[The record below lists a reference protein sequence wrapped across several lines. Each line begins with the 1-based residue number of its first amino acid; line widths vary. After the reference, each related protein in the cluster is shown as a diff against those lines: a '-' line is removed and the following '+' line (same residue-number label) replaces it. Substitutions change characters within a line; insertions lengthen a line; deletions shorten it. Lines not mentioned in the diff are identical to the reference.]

1 MKHVP
6 IRLGPLALLLAV
18 ISICLTILA
27 ILSFTTG
34 QADLRLAERYAAT
47 VQERYALEAEGQ
59 EYVALVSSGSAPESG
74 QAEISGTLGSLAHE
88 TGELQ
93 LQFRLERNARGSYDI
108 KTWKFIR
115 DWEEDTSLDNIW
127 TGE

>member
-27 ILSFTTG
+27 VLSFTTG
-34 QADLRLAERYAAT
+34 QADLRLAQRYADT
-47 VQERYALEAEGQ
+47 VKERYALEAEGQ
-59 EYVALVSSGSAPESG
+59 QFYADVCRGNDLQSGLPAVSETIEGENG
-74 QAEISGTLGSLAHE
+74 LRLAI
-88 TGELQ
+88 ELKQ
-93 LQFRLERNARGSYDI
+93 NAQGSYDI
-108 KTWKFIR
+108 TSWKFLR
-115 DWEEDTSLDNIW
+115 DWEENTDLDNIW

>member
-27 ILSFTTG
+27 VLSFTTG
-34 QADLRLAERYAAT
+34 QADLRLAQRYADT
-47 VQERYALEAEGQ
+47 VTERYALEAEGQ
-59 EYVALVSSGSAPESG
+59 AFLADVCRGNDLQSGLPLVTETIENENG
-74 QAEISGTLGSLAHE
+74 LSLHI
-88 TGELQ
+88 ELKQ
-93 LQFRLERNARGSYDI
+93 NAQGSYDI
-108 KTWKFIR
+108 TSWKFLR
-115 DWEEDTSLDNIW
+115 DWEEDTDLDNIW

>member
-18 ISICLTILA
+18 ISICLTTLA

-34 QADLRLAERYAAT
+34 QADMRLAQRYADTAA
-47 VQERYALEAEGQ
+47 QRYALEAEGQ
-59 EYVALVSSGSAPESG
+59 QFLADLCGGSSLQSG
-74 QAEISGTLGSLAHE
+74 LPSVNETIEGENGLSLHI
-88 TGELQ
+88 ELKQ
-93 LQFRLERNARGSYDI
+93 NAQGSYDI
-108 KTWKFIR
+108 VSWKFVR
-115 DWEEDTSLDNIW
+115 EWEEHTDLDNIW

>member
-27 ILSFTTG
+27 VLSFTPG
-34 QADLRLAERYAAT
+34 QADLRLAQRYADT
-47 VQERYALEAEGQ
+47 VTERYALEAEGQ
-59 EYVALVSSGSAPESG
+59 AFLADVCRGNDLQSGLPTVSETIEGENG
-74 QAEISGTLGSLAHE
+74 LSLHI
-88 TGELQ
+88 ELKQ
-93 LQFRLERNARGSYDI
+93 NARGSYGI
-108 KTWKFIR
+108 TAWKFLR
-115 DWEEDTSLDNIW
+115 DWEEHTDLDNIW

>member
-6 IRLGPLALLLAV
+6 VKLGPLALLLAV
-18 ISICLTILA
+18 VAICLTILA

-34 QADLRLAERYAAT
+34 QADLRLAQRYADT
-47 VQERYALEAEGQ
+47 VSERYALEAEGQ
-59 EYVALVSSGSAPESG
+59 QYVAIVNEGKAPESG
-74 QAEISGTLGSLAHE
+74 RDEIGALHLDFV
-88 TGELQ
+88 LKK
-93 LQFRLERNARGSYDI
+93 NARGTYDI
-108 KTWKFIR
+108 TAWKFIR